1 MSSQDALDRPRPR
14 GKMGKRGRQ
23 DYARAKA
30 AEELLV
36 PPSRPLAPWLSDPSL
51 LPKRPPGR

>member
-1 MSSQDALDRPRPR
+1 
-14 GKMGKRGRQ
+14 MGKRGRQ